1 MIEAIDLE
9 FSVRTELI
17 LKPTNLTLQG
27 AGITA
32 ILGPNGA
39 AKSTLLKCL
48 SGANKPTGGTVRFD
62 QKELSAYSAKA
73 LAQRRAVL
81 SQSTEISFP
90 FKVHEVVIMGRNPH
104 LIGRESEADHRIVEQ
119 ALQCVDALNLMNRE
133 FSTLSGGEKQRVQLA
148 RVFAQVWEQSESLVL
163 LDEPTSA
170 LDLRH
175 QSQILGYVQQQVERF
190 QMTVL
195 CILHDINLAAMYAD
209 RIILMKNGAIQY
221 QGSKERVL
229 TAERLEDVFETKI
242 MHHRR
247 ENQSRFFLG

>member
-1 MIEAIDLE
+1 MIEACDLE
-9 FSVRTELI
+9 FSVRDKRI
-17 LKPTNLTLQG
+17 LKPTNLTLEG

-48 SGANKPTGGTVRFD
+48 SGANKATGGTIRLD
-62 QKELSAYSAKA
+62 QKELSKYSAKE

-81 SQSTEISFP
+81 SQSTEIAFP

-104 LIGRESEADHRIVEQ
+104 LVGRESEEDYRIVEQ
-119 ALQCVDALNLMNRE
+119 ALQQVDALDLVDRE

-148 RVFAQVWEQSESLVL
+148 RVFAQVWEREGSFLL

-175 QSQILGYVQQQVERF
+175 QSQILGYVQKQVKAFR
-190 QMTVL
+190 MTVL

-209 RIILMKNGAIQY
+209 QIILMKQGAILY
-221 QGSKERVL
+221 QGPREKVL
-229 TAERLEDVFETKI
+229 TTERLEDVFETKI
-242 MHHRR
+242 MHHRV
-247 ENQSRFFLG
+247 EDQSRFFLG

>member
-1 MIEAIDLE
+1 MIEASDLE
-9 FSVRTELI
+9 FSVRNKSI
-17 LKPTNLTLQG
+17 LKPTSLTLLG

-48 SGANKPTGGTVRFD
+48 SGAHQPTGGTVQFD
-62 QKELSAYSAKA
+62 QKNLSDYSAKA

-81 SQSTEISFP
+81 SQSTEIAFP

-104 LIGRESEADHRIVEQ
+104 LVGRESEEDHRIVEQ
-119 ALQCVDALNLMNRE
+119 ALQSVDALDLVDRE

-148 RVFAQVWEQSESLVL
+148 RVFAQVWERPESFVL

-175 QSQILGYVQQQVERF
+175 QSQILGYVRQQVERF
-190 QMTVL
+190 KMTVL

-221 QGSKERVL
+221 QGSREEVL
-229 TAERLEDVFETKI
+229 TTERLEEVFETRI
-242 MHHRR
+242 LHHRI